1 MILIRAIFLVL
12 FFIIGSMQVLLA
24 DSHDTT
30 TNQATTETN
39 TNSEIDDDDDL
50 PLNDPFAGNAATG
63 GAIAIPSVS
72 KEEKEQRESL
82 YDYKLVGIISGEYEN
97 YVSLVNT
104 SGDIR
109 TVALYE
115 ELQKGLKI
123 IDIRL
128 SEAIFQNGE
137 KYLIINFNSE
147 IEEKDEY

>member
-1 MILIRAIFLVL
+1 M
-12 FFIIGSMQVLLA
+12 
-24 DSHDTT
+24 
-30 TNQATTETN
+30 
-39 TNSEIDDDDDL
+39 
-50 PLNDPFAGNAATG
+50 
-63 GAIAIPSVS
+63 PSVS

-115 ELQKGLKI
+115 ELKQGLKL

>member
-30 TNQATTETN
+30 TNQTTTEAN
-39 TNSEIDDDDDL
+39 INSEIDDDDL

-63 GAIAIPSVS
+63 GAIAMPSVS

-115 ELQKGLKI
+115 ELQKGLKL

>member
-1 MILIRAIFLVL
+1 MSFFRTVFILTFIFLANTSFADEAAQKQKVL
-12 FFIIGSMQVLLA
+12 DQ
-24 DSHDTT
+24 TK
-30 TNQATTETN
+30 
-39 TNSEIDDDDDL
+39 EIAIQLQEDEDV

-63 GAIAIPSVS
+63 GAIALPSVS

-115 ELQKGLKI
+115 ELKKGLKL

>member
-50 PLNDPFAGNAATG
+50 PLTDPFAGNAATG

-72 KEEKEQRESL
+72 KEEKEERESL

-97 YVSLVNT
+97 FVSLVNT

-109 TVALYE
+109 TVGLYE
-115 ELQKGLKI
+115 ELKKGLKL

>member
-1 MILIRAIFLVL
+1 MTLIRSIFLAL
-12 FFIIGSMQVLLA
+12 FFIICSMQVLLA

-30 TNQATTETN
+30 TEANI
-39 TNSEIDDDDDL
+39 NSEIDDDDDL

-63 GAIAIPSVS
+63 GAIAVPSVS
-72 KEEKEQRESL
+72 KEEKEERESL

-97 YVSLVNT
+97 FVSLVNT

-109 TVALYE
+109 TVGLYE
-115 ELQKGLKI
+115 ELKKGLRL

-128 SEAIFQNGE
+128 TEAIFQNGE

-147 IEEKDEY
+147 IEERDEY

>member
-72 KEEKEQRESL
+72 KEEKEERESL

-97 YVSLVNT
+97 FVSLVNT

-109 TVALYE
+109 TVGLYE
-115 ELQKGLKI
+115 ELKKGLKL

>member
-1 MILIRAIFLVL
+1 MTLIRSIFLAL
-12 FFIIGSMQVLLA
+12 FFIICSMQVLLA

-30 TNQATTETN
+30 TEANI
-39 TNSEIDDDDDL
+39 NSEIDDDDDL

-63 GAIAIPSVS
+63 GAIAVPSVS
-72 KEEKEQRESL
+72 KEEKEERESL

-97 YVSLVNT
+97 FVSLVNR

-109 TVALYE
+109 TVGLYE
-115 ELQKGLKI
+115 ELKKGLKL

-128 SEAIFQNGE
+128 TEAIFQNGE

-147 IEEKDEY
+147 IEERDEY

>member
-12 FFIIGSMQVLLA
+12 FFIICSMQVLLA

-30 TNQATTETN
+30 TNQTTTEAN
-39 TNSEIDDDDDL
+39 INSEIDDDDDL

-63 GAIAIPSVS
+63 GAIATPTFSR
-72 KEEKEQRESL
+72 EEKEQRETL

-97 YVSLVNT
+97 FVSLVNT

-109 TVALYE
+109 TVGLYE
-115 ELQKGLKI
+115 ELKKGLRL

-128 SEAIFQNGE
+128 TEAIFQNGE

-147 IEEKDEY
+147 IEERDEY

>member
-30 TNQATTETN
+30 TNQATAETN

-115 ELQKGLKI
+115 ELQKGLKL